1 VHAAARAADPD
12 TNWQLID
19 VPGAEH
25 DQKAM
30 AVAAQRF
37 LLTPTPSLPRTCPLP
52 NADPC
57 P

>member
-1 VHAAARAADPD
+1 MHAAARAADPD

-37 LLTPTPSLPRTCPLP
+37 LLTPTPSLPRTCPLT
-52 NADPC
+52 NVDPC
-57 P
+57 L